1 MSEVTDIDR
10 TSETRAQVRVL
21 RMLSALSAAG
31 VEEVGVQDF
40 HAFAFFTEV
49 LAPVWGLES
58 PTGDVLKEEGGP
70 HYPMLQMALDRLV
83 GLGLVR
89 VARLTG
95 DDRGGRW
102 RLDVAFAIRVQAAA
116 PVIAMLD
123 AMPDED
129 PAVVEFL
136 EQLAFSFAEIP
147 AERRDDAALVDAL
160 WSAAGYDDNRL
171 IEFTTDRGGRTARN
185 YSADAARRFQRFAP
199 ANVDLSPA
207 EQTSLYMSLMR
218 RRASA

>member
-1 MSEVTDIDR
+1 VNETRDLDR
-10 TSETRAQVRVL
+10 TGETRAQVRVL

-49 LAPVWGLES
+49 LAPVWGLDS
-58 PTGDVLKEEGGP
+58 PTGDILKEEGGP
-70 HYPMLQMALDRLV
+70 HYPMLQSALDRLV

-102 RLDVAFAIRVQAAA
+102 RLDVAFAIRAQAAA
-116 PVIAMLD
+116 PVIALLD
-123 AMPDED
+123 SMPDED
-129 PAVVEFL
+129 PTVAEFL
-136 EQLAFSFAEIP
+136 EQLAFSFADIP
-147 AERRDDAALVDAL
+147 ADRRDDAALVDAL
-160 WSAAGYDDNRL
+160 WSAAGYDENRL
-171 IEFTTDRGGRTARN
+171 IEFASDRDGRSTRN

-199 ANVDLSPA
+199 NDVNLSPA

>member
-1 MSEVTDIDR
+1 VTAVTDIDR
-10 TSETRAQVRVL
+10 TGETRAQVRVL
-21 RMLSALSAAG
+21 RLLSALSGAG

-40 HAFAFFTEV
+40 HAFAFFTDV

-58 PTGDVLKEEGGP
+58 PTGDILKEEGGP

-102 RLDVAFAIRVQAAA
+102 RLDVTFSIRIQVAA

-129 PAVVEFL
+129 PAIVEFL

-171 IEFTTDRGGRTARN
+171 IEFTTDRGGRVARN

-199 ANVDLSPA
+199 KSVDLSPA

>member
-1 MSEVTDIDR
+1 MTKAGDLDR
-10 TSETRAQVRVL
+10 TGETRAQVRVL

-31 VEEVGVQDF
+31 IEEVGVQDF

-49 LAPVWGLES
+49 LAPVWGLAS

-70 HYPMLQMALDRLV
+70 HYPVLQAALDRLV

-102 RLDVAFAIRVQAAA
+102 RLDVTFAIRALVAA
-116 PVIAMLD
+116 PVITLLD
-123 AMPDED
+123 NMPDED
-129 PAVVEFL
+129 PAIVEFL
-136 EQLAFSFAEIP
+136 EQLAFSFADIP
-147 AERRDDAALVDAL
+147 ADRRDDAALVDAL
-160 WSAAGYDDNRL
+160 WSAAVYDENRL
-171 IEFTTDRGGRTARN
+171 IEFAGDRDGRTARN

-199 ANVDLSPA
+199 NDVNLSPA
-207 EQTSLYMSLMR
+207 EQTSLYMRLMR